1 LAARVIDQRLSSL
14 VTLVVTLSMVT
25 TPLLLLI
32 HQRLWIPR
40 VREDPDT

>member
-1 LAARVIDQRLSSL
+1 
-14 VTLVVTLSMVT
+14 LSMVT

-40 VREDPDT
+40 VREDLDA